1 MNGAFLGGRGIGIR
15 FQSLFCKYEHY
26 LPYSHS
32 MQTDFTYVSTNRII
46 KSSLLMVCPM
56 FVFVLS
62 LGGEEIKDNLCKNRL
77 ELSNLVNYL

>member
-1 MNGAFLGGRGIGIR
+1 
-15 FQSLFCKYEHY
+15 
-26 LPYSHS
+26 
-32 MQTDFTYVSTNRII
+32 
-46 KSSLLMVCPM
+46 MVCPM